1 MTPGTGTHGHMPRH
15 SSPDGTTRST
25 WADGMTLGTTATT
38 AGTEDGTVAGTAL
51 GTDHI
56 IAAGTGD
63 GTLIGTTTII
73 ITTLLTIMDL
83 HT

>member
-1 MTPGTGTHGHMPRH
+1 MTHGI
-15 SSPDGTTRST
+15 
-25 WADGMTLGTTATT
+25 TATQ
-38 AGTEDGTVAGTAL
+38 AGTEDGTAL
-51 GTDHI
+51 GTDRI